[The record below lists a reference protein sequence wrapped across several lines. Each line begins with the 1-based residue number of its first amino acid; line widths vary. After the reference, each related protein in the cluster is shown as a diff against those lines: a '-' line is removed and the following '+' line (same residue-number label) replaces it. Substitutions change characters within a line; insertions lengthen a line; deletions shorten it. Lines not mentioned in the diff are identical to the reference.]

1 MVQPTTDRVGASPC
15 TTLGLRPSFGFG
27 DRIGLATPGH
37 VEAMRRVGEGAG
49 IEPIF
54 PQQSI
59 REMARTGRS
68 PGRVMD
74 DALAGM
80 RRAGWA
86 GITGADADH
95 LKTTGDVDATATAGF
110 TFFTIDPSDHVD
122 PHADGYDEPTLRA
135 KFAAVAGEIDW
146 FESYL
151 GKSVGLATGT
161 TIELDEEAC
170 LRAAVKYGRA
180 LNHAIR
186 LAGHIAS
193 VCAASGQDH
202 EIELSVDETE
212 QPTTL

>member
-68 PGRVMD
+68 PDRVMG
-74 DALAGM
+74 DAIAGM
-80 RRAGWA
+80 RQAGWT
-86 GITGADADH
+86 GRTGADADH
-95 LKTTGDVDATATAGF
+95 LKTTQDVDATVAAGF
-110 TFFTIDPSDHVD
+110 TFFTIDPSDSVD
-122 PHADGYDEPTLRA
+122 AHADDHDEATVRA
-135 KFAAVAGEIDW
+135 KAAALREEVGWIDQYRGE
-146 FESYL
+146 
-151 GKSVGLATGT
+151 SVGLATGT
-161 TIELDEEAC
+161 TVVLSEEAC

-180 LNHAIR
+180 LNQAIR
-186 LAGHIAS
+186 LA
-193 VCAASGQDH
+193 
-202 EIELSVDETE
+202 
-212 QPTTL
+212 